1 MEEKAETIEEVRGCR
16 EWEEKVFSPARVSR
30 CGASGCTLAEEFGE
44 LLWVKPRKRI
54 CGRRGGKRARVT
66 VRVELLELSDD
77 VVRGGVERV
86 EEERF
91 GCLADMI
98 GFDEVRCI
106 ENLRAKVIL
115 GRRR

>member
-1 MEEKAETIEEVRGCR
+1 M
-16 EWEEKVFSPARVSR
+16 
-30 CGASGCTLAEEFGE
+30 
-44 LLWVKPRKRI
+44 RKRL
-54 CGRRGGKRARVT
+54 CERRGGKWLRVT
-66 VRVELLELSDD
+66 VRVKSLELSDD

-98 GFDEVRCI
+98 GFDEVRCML
-106 ENLRAKVIL
+106 NLRAKVIL